1 MVGGFIVTDMLAAVL
16 NIRTQD
22 ELNENAEEPMS
33 NAERRKVVKNKIL
46 AVGRMARVFS
56 KLRYVTVYL

>member
-1 MVGGFIVTDMLAAVL
+1 MVGGLIVTDMLAAVL
-16 NIRTQD
+16 KICTQD
-22 ELNENAEEPMS
+22 ELNENAEEPLS